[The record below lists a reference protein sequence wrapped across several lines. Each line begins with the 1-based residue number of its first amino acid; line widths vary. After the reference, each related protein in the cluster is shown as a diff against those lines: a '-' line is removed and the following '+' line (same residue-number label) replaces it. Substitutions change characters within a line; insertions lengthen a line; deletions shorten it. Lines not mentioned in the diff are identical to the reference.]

1 MMLAFSPELS
11 IFALSVVCH
20 GFAVLE
26 YFLAVPSLGLP
37 PQWTWQ
43 FLALV
48 AASFL
53 VSIVACATSRKKLA
67 YFALAAQLACLLLI
81 ASPSPSPT
89 SIEILLGAVL
99 VLEIASFVAPPAH
112 AAAGLF
118 VDCLLTFM
126 RRPSLLWGQQ
136 TGGKSVG
143 DLILLGTTLTVILVI
158 ALLLRRASSR
168 QREAVREI
176 EHLDDAIDRIV
187 NVNAS
192 FQDALVSMEIE
203 SSALE
208 RKRITREIHDI
219 VGYTLTNQQM
229 MIEASL
235 LLAGSTSGRL
245 TELLLM
251 AKEGVSEG
259 LQETRKT
266 LYALRSVGEGA
277 VQDLNLLQKVATT
290 FERVTGVRVSIE
302 FTNIRNSFD
311 ERTRL
316 TLHRLIQE
324 SLINALR
331 HGKARKVSVHFWEE
345 DNWITVAIHDDGIG
359 APNIEEGIGLKGM
372 RERVSALGGELSAGN
387 ALDGFVVRVRLPV
400 EVREKEAAI

>member
-1 MMLAFSPELS
+1 MPGLVPELS
-11 IFALSVVCH
+11 VLGLSVVGH

-26 YFLAVPSLGLP
+26 YLLAVPSLALP
-37 PQWTWQ
+37 PQWRWQ
-43 FLALV
+43 FL
-48 AASFL
+48 SL
-53 VSIVACATSRKKLA
+53 VSTSLVVSAVACLSPGKRRS
-67 YFALAAQLACLLLI
+67 YVALAAQCACLLMV

-99 VLEIASFVAPPAH
+99 VLEIASLLTPPAH
-112 AAAGLF
+112 VAVGIF
-118 VDCLLTFM
+118 VVCLLTFM
-126 RRPSLLWGQQ
+126 RRPRLLWGLQ
-136 TGGKSVG
+136 TEGKSLG
-143 DLILLGTTLTVILVI
+143 DLILLGTTLALILVI

-168 QREAVREI
+168 QREAAREI
-176 EHLDDAIDRIV
+176 DHLDDAIDRIV

-192 FQDALVSMEIE
+192 FQDALVSMESE

-229 MIEASL
+229 MIEACL
-235 LLAGSTSGRL
+235 LLAGSSPGRL

-251 AKEGVSEG
+251 AKDGVAEG

-266 LYALRSVGEGA
+266 LYALRSIGEGA

-290 FERVTGVRVSIE
+290 FERVTGVRVSME
-302 FTNIRNSFD
+302 FTNIRNTFD
-311 ERTRL
+311 EHTRL

-331 HGKARKVSVHFWEE
+331 HGKARRVLVHFWEE
-345 DNWITVAIHDDGIG
+345 GTWLTVTIHDDGMG
-359 APNIEEGIGLKGM
+359 APNIEEGIGMKGM
-372 RERVSALGGELSAGN
+372 RERVCALGGEFAAGN
-387 ALDGFVVRVRLPV
+387 AQDGFVVRVRLPV
-400 EVREKEAAI
+400 EARDAEPIV

>member
-1 MMLAFSPELS
+1 MVGFFPELS
-11 IFALSVVCH
+11 ILGVSVACH

-26 YFLAVPSLGLP
+26 YFLAAPSLALP

-43 FLALV
+43 FLGLAG
-48 AASFL
+48 ASLL
-53 VSIVACATSRKKLA
+53 VSIVACTVARKKYA
-67 YFALAAQLACLLLI
+67 YMALAAQLACLLLI

-89 SIEILLGAVL
+89 SIEILLGSVL
-99 VLEIASFVAPPAH
+99 VLEIASLLTPPAH

-118 VDCLLTFM
+118 VVCLLTFM

-136 TGGKSVG
+136 AEGKSVG
-143 DLILLGTTLTVILVI
+143 DLVLLGATLTVVLVM

-192 FQDALVSMEIE
+192 FQDALVSMETE
-203 SSALE
+203 SSARE
-208 RKRITREIHDI
+208 RRRITREIHDI

-235 LLAGSTSGRL
+235 LLAGSSSGRL

-251 AKEGVSEG
+251 AKEGVAEG

-266 LYALRSVGEGA
+266 LYALRSIGEGA

-290 FERVTGVRVSIE
+290 FERVTGVSVSME

-331 HGKARKVSVHFWEE
+331 HGKARNVSVHFWEE
-345 DNWITVAIHDDGIG
+345 DNWISVTIHDDGIG

-372 RERVSALGGELSAGN
+372 RERVSALGGEFYAGT
-387 ALDGFVVRVRLPV
+387 AQDGFVVRVRLPV
-400 EVREKEAAI
+400 EMREKEAAV

>member
-1 MMLAFSPELS
+1 MLGFTPELA
-11 IFALSVVCH
+11 ILGVSVVCH

-26 YFLAVPSLGLP
+26 FFLAAPSLGLP

-43 FLALV
+43 FLSLAGASFAVSVAVCLAARKRYAYLALV
-48 AASFL
+48 
-53 VSIVACATSRKKLA
+53 
-67 YFALAAQLACLLLI
+67 AQLACLLLI

-99 VLEIASFVAPPAH
+99 VLEIASILPAPAH
-112 AAAGLF
+112 ALAGVF
-118 VDCLLTFM
+118 VVCLLTFM

-136 TGGKSVG
+136 TGGKSLG
-143 DLILLGTTLTVILVI
+143 DLVLLGTMLSVILVT

-176 EHLDDAIDRIV
+176 THLDDAIDRIV

-192 FQDALVSMEIE
+192 FQDALASMESQ

-235 LLAGSTSGRL
+235 LLAGGSPGRL

-251 AKEGVSEG
+251 AKEGVAEG

-266 LYALRSVGEGA
+266 LYALRSIGERA
-277 VQDLNLLQKVATT
+277 IQDLNLLQKVATT
-290 FERVTGVRVSIE
+290 FERVTGVHVSME

-311 ERTRL
+311 EHTRL

-331 HGKARKVSVHFWEE
+331 HGKARNVSVHFWEE
-345 DNWITVAIHDDGIG
+345 DNWISVTIQDDGVG

-372 RERVSALGGELSAGN
+372 RERVSTLGGELFASN
-387 ALDGFVVRVRLPV
+387 APDGFLVRVRLPA
-400 EVREKEAAI
+400 EAREKENAV

>member
-1 MMLAFSPELS
+1 MSWIRRS
-11 IFALSVVCH
+11 GI
-20 GFAVLE
+20 
-26 YFLAVPSLGLP
+26 PSCSADARGLP

-43 FLALV
+43 LLAL
-48 AASFL
+48 AGASL
-53 VSIVACATSRKKLA
+53 LLSTVACTISRKRLT

-99 VLEIASFVAPPAH
+99 VLEIASLLAPPAH
-112 AAAGLF
+112 AVAGVF
-118 VDCLLTFM
+118 VVCLLTFM
-126 RRPSLLWGQQ
+126 RRPSLLWGQP

-158 ALLLRRASSR
+158 ALLLRRARSR

-176 EHLDDAIDRIV
+176 EHLDKAIDRIV
-187 NVNAS
+187 SANAS
-192 FQDALVSMEIE
+192 FQDALVSVETE

-235 LLAGSTSGRL
+235 LLAGGTSGRL

-251 AKEGVSEG
+251 AKEGVAEG

-266 LYALRSVGEGA
+266 LYALRSIGEGA
-277 VQDLNLLQKVATT
+277 VQDLNLLRKVATT
-290 FERVTGVRVSIE
+290 FERVTGVRVSME

-331 HGKARKVSVHFWEE
+331 HGKARNVSVHFWEE
-345 DNWITVAIHDDGIG
+345 DNWITVTIHDDGIG

-372 RERVSALGGELSAGN
+372 RERVSTIGGE
-387 ALDGFVVRVRLPV
+387 FY
-400 EVREKEAAI
+400 AAMRRMGSSCACASPSKCGKKKPQYEHDSRAPGR